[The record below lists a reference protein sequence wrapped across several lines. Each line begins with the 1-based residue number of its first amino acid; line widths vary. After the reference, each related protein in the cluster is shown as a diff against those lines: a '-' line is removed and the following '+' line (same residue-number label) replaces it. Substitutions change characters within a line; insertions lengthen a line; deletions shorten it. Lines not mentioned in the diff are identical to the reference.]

1 MLVPMFRYLQ
11 QAILPFDI
19 MQLIMALFGFI
30 DDKGSTKMQ
39 QLNSLGSFWS
49 KVVVQL
55 FLRVRSVLGESKN
68 GFLISDHMDSSFR
81 PKVGS
86 HDGVRQDISRFAQ

>member
-1 MLVPMFRYLQ
+1 MLVPMFLYLQ
-11 QAILPFDI
+11 QAKLPFDI
-19 MQLIMALFGFI
+19 MQLIMALFGVI

-55 FLRVRSVLGESKN
+55 FN
-68 GFLISDHMDSSFR
+68 
-81 PKVGS
+81 
-86 HDGVRQDISRFAQ
+86 